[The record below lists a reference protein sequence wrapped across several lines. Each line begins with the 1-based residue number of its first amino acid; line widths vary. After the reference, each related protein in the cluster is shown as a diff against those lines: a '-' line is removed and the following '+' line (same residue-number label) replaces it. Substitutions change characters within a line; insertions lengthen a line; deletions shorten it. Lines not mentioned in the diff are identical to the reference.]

1 MDLLELKDVCDAVGV
16 ELTVLS
22 AGSRPRWMGPRR
34 PNAIAAE
41 GLVVAR
47 ALIGR
52 GLSEPQRSVVGSFRF
67 PQA

>member
-47 ALIGR
+47 ALIR
-52 GLSEPQRSVVGSFRF
+52 TRS
-67 PQA
+67 